1 MTLKSLR
8 DLDKDDLLRLIGLQT
23 KRGAAEW
30 ILPSMAVFGLGLLV
44 GAGVGVLLAPKPGRA
59 LRDDLRHRLQGLSE
73 GMRESYSEQ
82 SGASSEA
89 RPAAS

>member
-82 SGASSEA
+82 SGAPSEA